1 MIFLAI
7 VTFCAAKGIDKIKA
21 INNIGGIF
29 TLAIAIGF
37 TVVSFIVYA
46 LFCFETTFRCYW
58 LSYKPEKTYPK
69 GLIIAMVMM
78 TALTF
83 SCVVPLRMQVLRA
96 LTLTM

>member
-46 LFCFETTFRCYW
+46 LFAY
-58 LSYKPEKTYPK
+58 
-69 GLIIAMVMM
+69 
-78 TALTF
+78 
-83 SCVVPLRMQVLRA
+83 VVLKLLQVLLAQLISQKR
-96 LTLTM
+96 LIQRV

>member
-46 LFCFETTFRCYW
+46 L
-58 LSYKPEKTYPK
+58 L
-69 GLIIAMVMM
+69 
-78 TALTF
+78 ALK
-83 SCVVPLRMQVLRA
+83 LLQVLLAQLISQKR
-96 LTLTM
+96 LIQRV